1 MRLRGFQLVLLAA
14 ALAGAAGC
22 GGAGNKDSDG
32 YVTVCEDRALTGS
45 EINRVRCRR
54 KMDVD
59 ERRRRDAAFM
69 QKIQNE
75 TPRPGIGSGP
85 GGK

>member
-1 MRLRGFQLVLLAA
+1 MRILGSKIALLVA

-32 YVTVCEDRALTGS
+32 YVTVCEERALTGS

-54 KMDVD
+54 KVDVD

-75 TPRPGIGSGP
+75 TPRRGIGAGP
-85 GGK
+85 GGQ

>member
-1 MRLRGFQLVLLAA
+1 MRLLRFELALLFAV
-14 ALAGAAGC
+14 LAGAGGC

-32 YVTVCEDRALTGS
+32 YVTVCEERALTGS

-54 KMDVD
+54 RMDVD